1 MKITFDQ
8 YIKNPSGHSR
18 GIIVSQRE
26 LARQV
31 YTDKYNK
38 MMIRANGAIN
48 YELYRSQDQS
58 NYYIF
63 FQMPSEGTK
72 DLFYDTVIE
81 FYTKDAPQKQINKL
95 DGYFVK
101 FFSND
106 PNFNFT
112 YAYVFNK
119 DGLIIDKLKSK
130 LNEKALTERPKVTNP
145 NREVGYVKALYFA
158 YLFMK
163 DRGLFRKISWMN
175 AITSESLLNR
185 KFQSIMNSDRKLDQV
200 RALKELNNNS
210 KTKKSYTDSNNV
222 EGLSVQAK
230 GSKLVR
236 KHTNIVSKIDRENAR
251 RGHYVRRIKK
261 IK

>member
-38 MMIRANGAIN
+38 MMIRANGDIN

-58 NYYIF
+58 NFYIF

-95 DGYFVK
+95 DAYFVK

-119 DGLIIDKLKSK
+119 DGLIIDKLKNK

-185 KFQSIMNSDRKLDQV
+185 KFQSIMNSDRKLEQV

-236 KHTNIVSKIDRENAR
+236 KHTNLVSKIDRENAR
-251 RGHYVRRIKK
+251 RGHYVKRIKK